1 MSRTEYKFR
10 QIIGQE
16 SIDISTQGQQYLKCK
31 YPEKCFNIVNS
42 KDFWPIV
49 VSELR
54 LPDSSFVNGFLI
66 HGDTPPLILNPDEL
80 PGYEDA
86 LVAYAFLLEG
96 WIRKRG
102 RSVPGSPIAD
112 ISFPS
117 IDMTR
122 EQENALIMRLVERK
136 NYVLFH
142 LLGEL
147 CVNVKSQEIKD
158 RLLSRGLARAEQF
171 SWVG

>member
-1 MSRTEYKFR
+1 M
-10 QIIGQE
+10 
-16 SIDISTQGQQYLKCK
+16 
-31 YPEKCFNIVNS
+31 
-42 KDFWPIV
+42 
-49 VSELR
+49 
-54 LPDSSFVNGFLI
+54 NGFLI